1 MKWNQAVREFFQPAE
16 AVRTNAQ
23 ALAQTAR
30 GGVALLLSALMI
42 MVPMGQ
48 ATAFAQEVAMPAAQ
62 ASTTPAAGSEPL
74 TQAQLGQLVAPI
86 ALYPDSLVAQVLAAS
101 TYPTQVVEADR
112 WVQAQGSA
120 PANQIAAGADAHTWD
135 ASVKALCA
143 FPTVLAQM
151 DKNIQWTT
159 DLGNAYYNQPQD
171 VMDAVQAM
179 RHKAHDAGNLRST
192 PQQTVTVQD
201 EAIAIAP
208 ANPEV
213 VYVPVYNPWSVW
225 GYPVAM
231 YPGFYWAAPPGIF
244 WGGMAVG
251 FGLGIGIGL
260 WGGWGWGWGHW
271 GCGWGPHWGG
281 RGVFYNHNTYITHSS
296 TVYNRGY
303 GRPGGPPRSFA
314 GTRGSYARPGA
325 RPGGGYNRPGG
336 AGFNRGGAGMNRPG
350 AGGTARPGTTG
361 RSYGQTGMNRGGSNM
376 RPGGTVSR
384 PGSAGSYNR
393 PGGSSMSRPSS
404 GGSRPSMGGSRGMSA
419 PRSSGGGH
427 VSAPRSSGGGH
438 MSSGHSSG
446 GHSGG
451 GGRRR

>member
-1 MKWNQAVREFFQPAE
+1 MKWNEAVREFFQPAE
-16 AVRTNAQ
+16 AVRTIPQAVAQ
-23 ALAQTAR
+23 ASR

-48 ATAFAQEVAMPAAQ
+48 ATAFAQEVPAQGAPS
-62 ASTTPAAGSEPL
+62 ASPAPVGEPM
-74 TQAQLGQLVAPI
+74 TEAQLNQLVAPI

-112 WVQAQGSA
+112 WLQSQGNA
-120 PANQIAAGADAHTWD
+120 PASQIAAGADAHTWD

-143 FPTVLAQM
+143 FPSVLAQM

-171 VMDAVQAM
+171 VMDAVQGM
-179 RHKAHDAGNLRST
+179 RHKAQGAGNLRST
-192 PQQTVTVQD
+192 PQQVVAEQND
-201 EAIAIAP
+201 AITIAP

-213 VYVPVYNPWSVW
+213 VYVPAYDPWAVW

-231 YPGFYWAAPPGIF
+231 YPGFYWGAPPGIF

-271 GCGWGPHWGG
+271 GCGWGRGWGG
-281 RGVFYNHNTYITHSS
+281 HGVFYNHGMYTTHSA
-296 TVYNRGY
+296 TVMNRGF

-314 GTRGSYARPGA
+314 GTRGSYARAGA
-325 RPGGGYNRPGG
+325 RPGGGYNRAGG
-336 AGFNRGGAGMNRPG
+336 AGYNRGGAGYNRGG
-350 AGGTARPGTTG
+350 AGYNRGGAGAYRGGTARPGGTVG
-361 RSYGQTGMNRGGSNM
+361 
-376 RPGGTVSR
+376 RPGGGSYGR
-384 PGSAGSYNR
+384 PGGGSSMGR
-393 PGGSSMSRPSS
+393 PGGSS
-404 GGSRPSMGGSRGMSA
+404 GSRPGMGGSRGMSA
-419 PRSSGGGH
+419 PRSSGGSSHASSGH
-427 VSAPRSSGGGH
+427 SSGGGH
-438 MSSGHSSG
+438 ASGGHASSG

-451 GGRRR
+451 GGHRR

>member
-1 MKWNQAVREFFQPAE
+1 MKWNEAVREFFQPAE
-16 AVRTNAQ
+16 AVRTIPQAVAQ
-23 ALAQTAR
+23 ASR

-48 ATAFAQEVAMPAAQ
+48 GTAFAQEIPAQ
-62 ASTTPAAGSEPL
+62 ASPSASPAPVGEPM
-74 TQAQLGQLVAPI
+74 TEAQLNQLVAPI

-112 WVQAQGSA
+112 WLQSQGNA
-120 PANQIAAGADAHTWD
+120 PASQIAAGADAHTWD

-143 FPTVLAQM
+143 FPSVLAQM

-171 VMDAVQAM
+171 VMDAVQGM
-179 RHKAHDAGNLRST
+179 RHKAQGAGNLRST
-192 PQQTVTVQD
+192 PQQVVAEQND
-201 EAIAIAP
+201 AITIAP

-213 VYVPVYNPWSVW
+213 VYVPAYDPWAVW

-244 WGGMAVG
+244 WGGLAVG

-271 GCGWGPHWGG
+271 GCGWGRGWGG
-281 RGVFYNHNTYITHSS
+281 HGVFYNHGMYTTHSA
-296 TVYNRGY
+296 TVMNRGF

-314 GTRGSYARPGA
+314 GTRGSYARAGA
-325 RPGGGYNRPGG
+325 RPGGGYNRGG
-336 AGFNRGGAGMNRPG
+336 AGYNRGGAGYNRGG
-350 AGGTARPGTTG
+350 AGYNRGGAGAYRGGTARPGGTVG
-361 RSYGQTGMNRGGSNM
+361 
-376 RPGGTVSR
+376 RPGG
-384 PGSAGSYNR
+384 GSYGR
-393 PGGSSMSRPSS
+393 PGGGTSMSRPGGS

-419 PRSSGGGH
+419 PRSSGGGGH
-427 VSAPRSSGGGH
+427 VSSGH
-438 MSSGHSSG
+438 VSSGHSSG
-446 GHSGG
+446 GGHASGGGHSGG
-451 GGRRR
+451 GGHRR

>member
-1 MKWNQAVREFFQPAE
+1 MKWNKAVREFFQPAE
-16 AVRTNAQ
+16 AVRTIPQAVAQ
-23 ALAQTAR
+23 ASR

-48 ATAFAQEVAMPAAQ
+48 GTAYAQEIPAQ
-62 ASTTPAAGSEPL
+62 AAPSASPAPVGEPL
-74 TQAQLGQLVAPI
+74 TEAQLDQLVAPI

-112 WVQAQGSA
+112 WLQSQGNA
-120 PANQIAAGADAHTWD
+120 PASQIAASADARTWD

-143 FPTVLAQM
+143 FPSVLAQM

-179 RHKAHDAGNLRST
+179 RHKAQGAGNLRST
-192 PQQTVTVQD
+192 PQQVVTDQND
-201 EAIAIAP
+201 AITIAP

-213 VYVPVYNPWSVW
+213 VYVPAYDPWAVW

-244 WGGMAVG
+244 WGGLAVG

-260 WGGWGWGWGHW
+260 WGHWGWGWGHW
-271 GCGWGPHWGG
+271 GMGWGPGWGG
-281 RGVFYNHNTYITHSS
+281 RGVFYNHGMYMTHSS
-296 TVYNRGY
+296 TVYNRGF

-325 RPGGGYNRPGG
+325 RPGGGYNRGG
-336 AGFNRGGAGMNRPG
+336 AGYNRGGAGYNRGG
-350 AGGTARPGTTG
+350 AGAYRGGTARPG
-361 RSYGQTGMNRGGSNM
+361 GSVG
-376 RPGGTVSR
+376 RPGGGSYGR
-384 PGSAGSYNR
+384 PGGGSYGR
-393 PGGSSMSRPSS
+393 PGGSSAGRS
-404 GGSRPSMGGSRGMSA
+404 SMGGSRGMSA
-419 PRSSGGGH
+419 PRSSGGGGH
-427 VSAPRSSGGGH
+427 ASSGH
-438 MSSGHSSG
+438 VSSGHSSG
-446 GHSGG
+446 GGHASGGGHSGG
-451 GGRRR
+451 GGHRR